1 MLDQALRLITN
12 ERELLHFIGQ
22 MNPCKYGVIAVVQE
36 WIDYKLRWNPDK
48 YGGITSIRVP
58 SENLWLP
65 DIVLYE
71 KYSRCYLQLSLF
83 QRTGPQAAFLSL
95 QR

>member
-1 MLDQALRLITN
+1 MATFYRLDESLLRCN
-12 ERELLHFIGQ
+12 
-22 MNPCKYGVIAVVQE
+22 YGVIAVVQE

-71 KYSRCYLQLSLF
+71 K
-83 QRTGPQAAFLSL
+83 
-95 QR
+95 

>member
-1 MLDQALRLITN
+1 MVTFYKLDESILRY
-12 ERELLHFIGQ
+12 
-22 MNPCKYGVIAVVQE
+22 KYGVIAVVQE
-36 WIDYKLRWNPDK
+36 WIDHKLRWNPDK

-71 KYSRCYLQLSLF
+71 K
-83 QRTGPQAAFLSL
+83 
-95 QR
+95 

>member
-1 MLDQALRLITN
+1 MFSIGLTILDYVSSADD
-12 ERELLHFIGQ
+12 
-22 MNPCKYGVIAVVQE
+22 QE

-58 SENLWLP
+58 SEIIWLP

-71 KYSRCYLQLSLF
+71 K
-83 QRTGPQAAFLSL
+83 
-95 QR
+95 